1 MTFLPSG
8 TGRGSAFAKKHHDMI
23 EQNAAD
29 ILEMN
34 THMRITISCAIVVI
48 AYLTDFLCCRLLIPV
63 IRKIAVRTSIKWDN
77 YITNGKVLHN
87 IFHLIPPVT
96 FQFAFPLLFPEQTQ
110 WTVLM
115 SKLFYIYTIIIFC
128 RLVCEFITSL
138 YAISNESDSL
148 RNKPMKGVYQMLKV
162 IVVCIGVILI
172 IGSLINK
179 DFTALLT
186 GLGAMATVLMLVFR
200 DTILGVVAGVQ
211 LSAHDML
218 RPGDWIVLDK
228 YGVDGIVEDVTMNTV
243 KVRNWD
249 KTITTIPPYI
259 LVSDSFKNWRGM
271 RESGGRRVAR
281 SIRIDMNSIR
291 FCTREELSRF
301 EGVSWAEG
309 LDLQEEG
316 TVNLKLFRAAT
327 EHYLRGLSEVNGE
340 LMLLVR
346 QLEPTSEGLPL
357 QFYFFTLAQDW
368 VPHEHVAA
376 DVMEHVI
383 ASLPGFGLRIF
394 QKPSGMDIEKMLR
407 S

>member
-1 MTFLPSG
+1 
-8 TGRGSAFAKKHHDMI
+8 MI

-34 THMRITISCAIVVI
+34 TQMRITISCAIVVI

-186 GLGAMATVLMLVFR
+186 GLGAMATH
-200 DTILGVVAGVQ
+200 
-211 LSAHDML
+211 S
-218 RPGDWIVLDK
+218 
-228 YGVDGIVEDVTMNTV
+228 
-243 KVRNWD
+243 
-249 KTITTIPPYI
+249 TT
-259 LVSDSFKNWRGM
+259 
-271 RESGGRRVAR
+271 AR
-281 SIRIDMNSIR
+281 
-291 FCTREELSRF
+291 T
-301 EGVSWAEG
+301 
-309 LDLQEEG
+309 
-316 TVNLKLFRAAT
+316 T
-327 EHYLRGLSEVNGE
+327 EV
-340 LMLLVR
+340 
-346 QLEPTSEGLPL
+346 
-357 QFYFFTLAQDW
+357 
-368 VPHEHVAA
+368 
-376 DVMEHVI
+376 
-383 ASLPGFGLRIF
+383 
-394 QKPSGMDIEKMLR
+394 
-407 S
+407 